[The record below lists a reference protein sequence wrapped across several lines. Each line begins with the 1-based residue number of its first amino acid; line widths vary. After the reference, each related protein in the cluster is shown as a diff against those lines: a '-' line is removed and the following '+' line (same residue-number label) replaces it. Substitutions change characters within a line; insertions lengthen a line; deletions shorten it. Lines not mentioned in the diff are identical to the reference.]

1 MSPSPP
7 TPTPFPPP
15 PPLPPR
21 PWVFRLFGAHSQLPP
36 EEVLSLLG
44 KTLAYVHPKGLEP
57 PSVGDSL
64 EGAARYV
71 VDLLRCG
78 KYRFPVSPQET
89 LAALEALSLEVMYAV
104 FRWYL
109 PQVEAVRKQAFVG
122 FFLQPVAGL
131 PPDLAA
137 DEDCAALRS
146 ETKALQ
152 ARFVE
157 LHKTRER
164 MRTEL
169 RSPQDV
175 RRDISEMESD
185 YEQLAEKVDKA
196 RGKVQARVQGDAL
209 DALGHACRAVRQAHD
224 EHNTLEKNLHVLS
237 EELHMLSA
245 RHKHAGRRAHE
256 LQTLSSDPLG
266 IVSTLA
272 DEAAQQR
279 DFLQNRAP
287 KETRALHQRLHL
299 MQRVKE
305 EHVSSETIAALKEER
320 NDHSNAI
327 LKLAP
332 SNQSKNSDASNAQL
346 RQQQKMAQMI
356 QTKREALEGR
366 HQKLG
371 LKAAALRARCE
382 EAEARQGAA
391 GANTAETAPQ
401 RDRRARSQE
410 YEGQAQRLD
419 AVREEI
425 SILQYTLQQLQAYGQ
440 RVDASLQEGEKKKGI
455 SGYKEAYS
463 KLQSL
468 NETKGAADD
477 AKAETLEAVSTYV
490 TQINKAIKAKEIELA
505 PRIAQL
511 KKIRARFQELESEHS
526 KKKHEYDAVKAKHT
540 SRYSMLQ
547 ADALDLHQKEAA
559 RMAKY
564 HFLNSMTGIADSMVK
579 RAISGQ
585 KSGAYKAAISAADSK
600 LAGLRERQA
609 QYRGNRPSGQMKAL
623 NDLLAILQCKID
635 CGA

>member
-1 MSPSPP
+1 M
-7 TPTPFPPP
+7 
-15 PPLPPR
+15 
-21 PWVFRLFGAHSQLPP
+21 G
-36 EEVLSLLG
+36 E
-44 KTLAYVHPKGLEP
+44 
-57 PSVGDSL
+57 SL

-89 LAALEALSLEVMYAV
+89 AAALEALSLDAMLAA

-122 FFLQPVAGL
+122 FFLRPVAGL

-137 DEDCAALRS
+137 DEDCAALRA

-164 MRTEL
+164 MRAEL
-169 RSPQDV
+169 RPPQDV
-175 RRDISEMESD
+175 RRDISEMEGD

-196 RGKVQARVQGDAL
+196 RTKVRARIHGDAL

-237 EELHMLSA
+237 EELHMLAA
-245 RHKHAGRRAHE
+245 RHKHAVGRARE
-256 LQTLSSDPLG
+256 LQALSSDPLG
-266 IVSTLA
+266 IVATLE

-279 DFLQNRAP
+279 DFLQSRAP
-287 KETRALHQRLHL
+287 QETRALHQRLQL
-299 MQRVKE
+299 LQQVKE
-305 EHVSSETIAALKEER
+305 EHVSGETIAALKEER
-320 NDHSNAI
+320 NGHSNAI
-327 LKLAP
+327 LKFAP

-366 HQKLG
+366 HSKLG
-371 LKAAALRARCE
+371 LKAAALRARC
-382 EAEARQGAA
+382 AEAAGRQGAG
-391 GANTAETAPQ
+391 GAQGAAEGAASEQ

-410 YEGQAQRLD
+410 YEGREQRLD
-419 AVREEI
+419 AVREET

-477 AKAETLEAVSTYV
+477 AKAETLEAVSAYV
-490 TQINKAIKAKEIELA
+490 TQINKAIKTKEIELA

-511 KKIRARFQELESEHS
+511 KKIRARFQELEGEHA
-526 KKKHEYDAVKAKHT
+526 KKKHEYEAVKAKHT

-547 ADALDLHQKEAA
+547 ADALDLHNREAA
-559 RMAKY
+559 RMARY
-564 HFLNSMTGIADSMVK
+564 HFLHSMNGVADAMVK

-585 KSGAYKAAISAADSK
+585 KTGAYKAAIGQADAR
-600 LAGLRERQA
+600 LAGLREKQA
-609 QYRGNRPSGQMKAL
+609 EYRGNRPSGQMKRL
-623 NDLLAILQCKID
+623 NDLLAILQCKVEL
-635 CGA
+635 GAAG